1 MTKWINTIKWNESK
15 AHWWPWNLHLDRVV
29 ILNVYTTHDTSI
41 ITNSILFSQHFLSMR
56 FMSGV
61 PLLLEV
67 KWRKARYLSL
77 MSPPTGGGSH
87 MNTRCCYSTVSELIM
102 IDIKCNSPT
111 WGRGSWTAGEEITS
125 ELGLDDHQADREI
138 CRREEKD
145 REQRYG
151 EGYWL
156 FLARAVELCLKC
168 NSIYRV
174 SVAVGKVRLR
184 LCHRGLLCLAKK
196 SELCYLICVW

>member
-29 ILNVYTTHDTSI
+29 ILNVYTAHATSI
-41 ITNSILFSQHFLSMR
+41 ITNSILFSQHFLSMH

-67 KWRKARYLSL
+67 KWRKASYLSL

-111 WGRGSWTAGEEITS
+111 W
-125 ELGLDDHQADREI
+125 Q
-138 CRREEKD
+138 
-145 REQRYG
+145 
-151 EGYWL
+151 EG
-156 FLARAVELCLKC
+156 A
-168 NSIYRV
+168 
-174 SVAVGKVRLR
+174 
-184 LCHRGLLCLAKK
+184 GLLVRRSHLSWALMITRQIEKYAEERRRTESK
-196 SELCYLICVW
+196 GMGKGIGYS